1 MDPQSAI
8 EFLEQWGYPAF
19 TALLLATGLGSPL
32 PEDLLLLAAGYL
44 ISAGMFAWPVTL
56 VLAFVG
62 VMGSD
67 LLLYTAGARMR
78 QHAPTR
84 AWVQRL
90 VSAGRPGVARL
101 WIRRYGAMAV
111 FFARLVPGTRYLC
124 FISAGVHGVPL
135 RRFVLFDMLGAAVW
149 IPLLLFVGAELG
161 EHIGGLDAVLRGIGR
176 VVIWIVLALVVGV
189 TVWKRFLSR

>member
-1 MDPQSAI
+1 MDPQAAI

-32 PEDLLLLAAGYL
+32 PEDLLLLTAGYL
-44 ISAGMFAWPVTL
+44 ISAGMFSWPITL
-56 VLAFVG
+56 ALAFVG

-67 LLLYTAGARMR
+67 LLLYTAGTRMR

-124 FISAGVHGVPL
+124 FISAGLHGVSL
-135 RRFVLFDMLGAAVW
+135 RRFVLFDLLGAAIW
-149 IPLLLFVGAELG
+149 IPLLLFVGAQLG

-176 VVIWIVLALVVGV
+176 TVVWIVLALVVGV